1 MVRDLR
7 TMHHLHVEH
16 DPKLWIALLG
26 GNDLY
31 AAAVDA
37 AFARVRG
44 LGERRQTRTAR
55 GRAAL

>member
-1 MVRDLR
+1 
-7 TMHHLHVEH
+7 MHHLHVEH